1 MEDEEAYEWQ
11 DSDEEE
17 RPREDEVPQCNQY
30 DENGYT
36 MARFEPYPTPPETP
50 PQALLSAAFSASTP
64 APNEKGNSTA
74 KATWEYAFLA
84 GTVVKKLYYAESEPD
99 EETAASQIT
108 YQTQTTQP
116 VKTADVWETLN
127 LGEVFSVQ
135 APIPRLLTRQEVEE
149 RLLKREKIHRN
160 EIPQFPK
167 NYFAVKDHPLK
178 AQFRQVLDV
187 IWVYA

>member
-1 MEDEEAYEWQ
+1 MSTNQFRIWVPTKSKVIITRDVYFNEDEVFQGTENELASLAEKMSLNDVEEFLKRKGTARTTLPVVVDDTLEDEEAYEWQ

-84 GTVVKKLYYAESEPD
+84 GTVVKKSYYAESEPD
-99 EETAASQIT
+99 EETAVSQMT
-108 YQTQTTQP
+108 Y
-116 VKTADVWETLN
+116 
-127 LGEVFSVQ
+127 
-135 APIPRLLTRQEVEE
+135 
-149 RLLKREKIHRN
+149 
-160 EIPQFPK
+160 
-167 NYFAVKDHPLK
+167 
-178 AQFRQVLDV
+178 
-187 IWVYA
+187 